1 MATVNDIITDALE
14 ITGIKSI
21 HDALAY
27 EWETTGLRRLNS
39 ILDGW
44 NVSKIKGYG
53 IKELEF
59 SLQSGKGVYTIGS
72 GGDFDTPKRPVK
84 IENCFVI
91 DASGVNHTVSKIDYT
106 NFHKADYPNN
116 QNSYPYV
123 FWYNPLNPLG
133 EINFY
138 PVPSTNYTV
147 HFDVYF
153 GFDSYSLGTD
163 VVSLPQG
170 YEKLLTYQLAVEI
183 CSHIGLEVP
192 RHVFRVF
199 KMVENDIESINFDSW
214 MTPPDIT
221 APNTNGFRQDTFF
234 TMDRGI

>member
-21 HDALAY
+21 HDALDSV
-27 EWETTGLRRLNS
+27 WETTGLRRINS

-53 IKELEF
+53 INELEF
-59 SLQSGKGVYTIGS
+59 NLVSGQGNYTIGS
-72 GGDFDTPKRPVK
+72 GGDFNTTDRPVK
-84 IENCFVI
+84 IENCFVT
-91 DASGVNHTVSKIDYT
+91 DASGVNHNVNRIDYV

-116 QNSYPYV
+116 ENSYPYV
-123 FWYNPLNPLG
+123 FWYNPLYPLG

-153 GFDSYSLGTD
+153 GFAPYVAGTD
-163 VVSLPQG
+163 TVTLPQG

-183 CSHIGLEVP
+183 CSHIGLDVP
-192 RHVFRVF
+192 RQVFRVF
-199 KMVENDIESINFDSW
+199 KMVENDVESINFDTW

-221 APNTNGFRQDTFF
+221 APNTKGFRQDVYF
-234 TMDRGI
+234 TMERGI